1 MRENKRVTQFIL
13 LILFFMS
20 YTFTQIIQFS
30 LLDLWGRLIEVLPD
44 IIGAI
49 IVLLLGLIVAPI
61 LGGIVKK
68 VFDIIRIDD
77 LAEKAGLKEV
87 VSGYTQKFS
96 VSLLLGKIVK
106 WFFILAFVMAAAEI
120 LGWTRITE
128 FLNEII
134 FYIPQVL
141 IAVIIL
147 VFGVIAGNFFDV
159 LVTRSLVGSNAPV
172 DNPQVIGKITKWAF
186 VLFGVMAA
194 MLQIGIAPSLI
205 QILFAGI
212 VLALALAFGLGGRE
226 KAGELLD
233 YVWSP
238 VVKKGK
244 KKE

>member
-1 MRENKRVTQFIL
+1 MRENIGVVIINFIY
-13 LILFFMS
+13 MS
-20 YTFTQIIQFS
+20 YTFTQIIQLS
-30 LLDLWGRLIEVLPD
+30 LLDLWGRLVEILPD
-44 IIGAI
+44 IIGAV
-49 IVLLLGLIVAPI
+49 IVLLLGFIVAPI

-87 VSGYTQKFS
+87 VAGYSQKFS
-96 VSLLLGKIVK
+96 ISLFLGKIVK
-106 WFFILAFVMAAAEI
+106 WFFVLAFVMAAAEI

-128 FLNEII
+128 FLNEIV

-147 VFGVIAGNFFDV
+147 VFAGIAGNFFDA
-159 LVTRSLVGSNAPV
+159 LVTRSLIGSNAPV
-172 DNPQVIGKITKWAF
+172 DNPQVMGKITKWSF
-186 VLFGVMAA
+186 VLFGILAA

-212 VLALALAFGLGGRE
+212 VLALALAFGLGGRD

-233 YVWSP
+233 YMWSP
-238 VVKKGK
+238 SPKKGR

>member
-1 MRENKRVTQFIL
+1 
-13 LILFFMS
+13 MS
-20 YTFTQIIQFS
+20 TYTFAQVIQLS
-30 LLDLWGRLIEVLPD
+30 LIDLWSRLIAVLPD

-68 VFDIIRIDD
+68 VFDVIRIDEMAD
-77 LAEKAGLKEV
+77 RAGLTDV
-87 VSGYTQKFS
+87 TAGYSKNFS
-96 VSLLLGKIVK
+96 ISLLLGKIVK

-120 LGWTRITE
+120 LGWSRITE
-128 FLNEII
+128 FLNEIV

-141 IAVIIL
+141 IAIIIL
-147 VFGVIAGNFFDV
+147 VFGVIAGNFFEV
-159 LVTRSLVGSNAPV
+159 VVTRSLMGANAPI
-172 DNPQVIGKITKWAF
+172 DNPQIIGKVTKWAF

-205 QILFAGI
+205 QILFTGI
-212 VLALALAFGLGGRE
+212 VFSLALAFGLGGRE
-226 KAGELLD
+226 KAAEFLD

-238 VVKKGK
+238 AKKSR

>member
-1 MRENKRVTQFIL
+1 
-13 LILFFMS
+13 MS

-30 LLDLWGRLIEVLPD
+30 LLDLWGRLIEILPD
-44 IIGAI
+44 IIGAV

-68 VFDIIRIDD
+68 MFDIIRVDD

-87 VSGYTQKFS
+87 VAGYTQKFS
-96 VSLLLGKIVK
+96 ISLLFGKIVK
-106 WFFILAFVMAAAEI
+106 WFFVLAFVMAAAEI

-147 VFGVIAGNFFDV
+147 VFAVIAGNFFDV
-159 LVTRSLVGSNAPV
+159 LVTRSLIGSNAPV
-172 DNPQVIGKITKWAF
+172 DNPQVLGKVTKWSF
-186 VLFGVMAA
+186 VLFGIMAA

-212 VLALALAFGLGGRE
+212 VLALALAFGLGGRD
-226 KAGELLD
+226 KVAELLD
-233 YVWSP
+233 YIWSP
-238 VVKKGK
+238 TPKKGK

>member
-1 MRENKRVTQFIL
+1 
-13 LILFFMS
+13 MS
-20 YTFTQIIQFS
+20 YTFTQIIQYS
-30 LLDLWGRLIEVLPD
+30 LLDLFGRLIEILPD

-68 VFDIIRIDD
+68 VFDLIRIDT
-77 LAEKAGLKEV
+77 LAEKAGIKEI
-87 VSGYTQKFS
+87 VSGYSKKFS
-96 VSLLLGKIVK
+96 ISLFIGKIVK

-147 VFGVIAGNFFDV
+147 VFAVIAGNFFDV
-159 LVTRSLVGSNAPV
+159 LVTRSLIGSNAPV
-172 DNPQVIGKITKWAF
+172 DNPQVMGNVTKWAF
-186 VLFGVMAA
+186 ILFGVMAA

-212 VLALALAFGLGGRE
+212 VLALALAFGLGGRD
-226 KAGELLD
+226 KAGDLLD
-233 YVWSP
+233 YIWSP
-238 VVKKGK
+238 KIKKTK
-244 KKE
+244 K

>member
-1 MRENKRVTQFIL
+1 
-13 LILFFMS
+13 MS
-20 YTFTQIIQFS
+20 YTFTQIIQLS
-30 LLDLWGRLIEVLPD
+30 LLDLWGRLVEVLPD

-49 IVLLLGLIVAPI
+49 VVVLLGLIVAPI

-68 VFDIIRIDD
+68 IFDIIRIDD
-77 LAEKAGLKEV
+77 LAEKSGIKEI
-87 VSGYTQKFS
+87 VSGYSTKFS
-96 VSLLLGKIVK
+96 ISLLLGKIVK
-106 WFFILAFVMAAAEI
+106 WFFVIAFLMAAAEI
-120 LGWTRITE
+120 LGWNRVTE
-128 FLNEII
+128 FLNEIV

-147 VFGVIAGNFFDV
+147 VFAVIAGNFFDAV
-159 LVTRSLVGSNAPV
+159 VTKSLIGSNAPV
-172 DNPQVIGKITKWAF
+172 DNPQIMGRLTKWSF

-194 MLQIGIAPSLI
+194 MLQLGVAPSLI

-233 YVWSP
+233 YIWTP
-238 VVKKGK
+238 TPTKRGK

>member
-1 MRENKRVTQFIL
+1 
-13 LILFFMS
+13 MS
-20 YTFTQIIQFS
+20 TYTFTQVIQLS
-30 LLDLWGRLIEVLPD
+30 LLDLWSRLIGILPD
-44 IIGAI
+44 IMGAI
-49 IVLLLGLIVAPI
+49 IVLLLGFIIAPI
-61 LGGIVKK
+61 LGGVVKK

-77 LAEKAGLKEV
+77 LAEKAGLKDIT
-87 VSGYTQKFS
+87 SGYSKTFS
-96 VSLLLGKIVK
+96 ISLLLGKIVK

-120 LGWTRITE
+120 LGWTRITQ

-147 VFGVIAGNFFDV
+147 VFAVIAGNFFDI
-159 LVTRSLVGSNAPV
+159 LVTRSLIGANAPV
-172 DNPQVIGKITKWAF
+172 DNPQVMGKVTKWSF

-212 VLALALAFGLGGRE
+212 VLSLALAFGLGGRA
-226 KAGELLD
+226 KAAELLD

-238 VVKKGK
+238 PTVAKKTK

>member
-1 MRENKRVTQFIL
+1 
-13 LILFFMS
+13 MS

-30 LLDLWGRLIEVLPD
+30 LLDLWGRLIEILPD

-77 LAEKAGLKEV
+77 LAAKAGIREIMG
-87 VSGYTQKFS
+87 GYTKNFS
-96 VSLLLGKIVK
+96 ISLLIGKIVK
-106 WFFILAFVMAAAEI
+106 WFFVLAFVMAAAEI

-147 VFGVIAGNFFDV
+147 VFAVIAGNFFDI
-159 LVTRSLVGSNAPV
+159 LVTRSLIGSNAPV
-172 DNPQVIGKITKWAF
+172 DNPQVMGKITKWSF

-194 MLQIGIAPSLI
+194 MLQIGVAPSLI

-212 VLALALAFGLGGRE
+212 VLALALAFGLGGRD
-226 KAGELLD
+226 KAGQLLD
-233 YVWSP
+233 YMWSP
-238 VVKKGK
+238 TVKKGR

>member
-1 MRENKRVTQFIL
+1 
-13 LILFFMS
+13 MS
-20 YTFTQIIQFS
+20 YTFTQIIQLS
-30 LLDLWGRLIEVLPD
+30 LLDLWGRLVEILPD

-49 IVLLLGLIVAPI
+49 VVLLLGLIVAPI

-77 LAEKAGLKEV
+77 LAEKAGIKDV
-87 VSGYTQKFS
+87 ISGYSKKFS
-96 VSLLLGKIVK
+96 IALFLGKIVK
-106 WFFILAFVMAAAEI
+106 WFFILAFVMAASEI
-120 LGWTRITE
+120 LGWTRISE

-147 VFGVIAGNFFDV
+147 VFAVIAGNFFDAI
-159 LVTRSLVGSNAPV
+159 VTRSLIGSNAPV
-172 DNPQVIGKITKWAF
+172 DNPQVMGKITKWAF

-233 YVWSP
+233 YIWSSSTP
-238 VVKKGK
+238 KKGR

>member
-1 MRENKRVTQFIL
+1 MT
-13 LILFFMS
+13 
-20 YTFTQIIQFS
+20 YTFTQIIQLS
-30 LLDLWGRLIEVLPD
+30 LLDLWSRLIGTLPD
-44 IIGAI
+44 ILGAI
-49 IVLLLGLIVAPI
+49 VVVLLGLIVAPI

-68 VFDIIRIDD
+68 IFDIIRIDD

-87 VSGYTQKFS
+87 TEGYTKNFS
-96 VSLLLGKIVK
+96 ISLLLGKIVK

-120 LGWTRITE
+120 LGWTRITQ
-128 FLNEII
+128 FLNEIV

-147 VFGVIAGNFFDV
+147 VFAVIAGNFFDV
-159 LVTRSLVGSNAPV
+159 LVTRSLIGSNAPV
-172 DNPQVIGKITKWAF
+172 DNPQVMGKVTKWSF

-194 MLQIGIAPSLI
+194 LLQIGIAPSLI

-226 KAGELLD
+226 KASELLD

-238 VVKKGK
+238 MVKKSSR